1 MMPAITTPIQARFPN
16 SDMCSDL
23 EYSLFLMN
31 LESTYWVASNIT
43 TTAGKRKIASSALAR
58 KTKTTI
64 AERIT
69 ADTFEKSNEW

>member
-1 MMPAITTPIQARFPN
+1 
-16 SDMCSDL
+16 MCRDL

-31 LESTYWVASNIT
+31 RESTYWVTSNIA
-43 TTAGKRKIASSALAR
+43 TTAGKRNIASSALAR

-69 ADTFEKSNEW
+69 ADTFENSSE